1 MNPVLRAATVY
12 LVLLVVFRLAGKRT
26 LAQVTSFDLV
36 LLLIISEAV
45 AQALVGDDFSLVN
58 ALLIVLTL
66 VLMDV
71 ALGFVKRSR
80 EASKWLEGLPVVIVE
95 DGRLLPD
102 RIGRTQVDEDD
113 VLTAA
118 QRQLGLERLDQ
129 IKYAVLERSGGIAV
143 IPKRSMSMRRTQQ
156 SHGGHTHA

>member
-1 MNPVLRAATVY
+1 VNPVLRAATVY
-12 LVLLVVFRLAGKRT
+12 LMLLVVFRLAGKRT

-58 ALLIVLTL
+58 ALLVVLTL
-66 VLMDV
+66 VLMDI

-80 EASKWLEGLPVVIVE
+80 EASKWLEGLPIVIVE

-102 RIGRTQVDEDD
+102 RIGRAQVDEDD
-113 VLTAA
+113 VMTAA

-143 IPKRSMSMRRTQQ
+143 IPKQRVAQPE
-156 SHGGHTHA
+156 GGSSNA

>member
-1 MNPVLRAATVY
+1 MNPVLRAAAVY
-12 LVLLVVFRLAGKRT
+12 LLLLVVFRLAGKRA

-58 ALLIVLTL
+58 AMLVVLTL

-95 DGRLLPD
+95 DGRFLRD
-102 RIGRTQVDEDD
+102 QIGRTQVDEED

-143 IPKRSMSMRRTQQ
+143 IPKERD
-156 SHGGHTHA
+156 GGHKDA

>member
-1 MNPVLRAATVY
+1 VNAVLRAAIVY
-12 LVLLVVFRLAGKRT
+12 LMLLVVFRLTGKRT

-45 AQALVGDDFSLVN
+45 AQALVGDDFSLTN
-58 ALLIVLTL
+58 ALLVVLTL
-66 VLMDV
+66 VVMDV

-80 EASKWLEGLPVVIVE
+80 EASKWLEGLPIVIVE
-95 DGRLLPD
+95 DGRLMRD
-102 RIGRTQVDEDD
+102 RIERAQVDEDD
-113 VLTAA
+113 VLSAA
-118 QRQLGLERLDQ
+118 QRLGLERLDQ
-129 IKYAVLERSGGIAV
+129 VKYAVLERSGGIAV

>member
-1 MNPVLRAATVY
+1 VNPVVRAAVVY
-12 LVLLVVFRLAGKRT
+12 LMLLVVFRLAGKRT

-45 AQALVGDDFSLVN
+45 AQALVGDDFSLTN
-58 ALLIVLTL
+58 ALLVVLTL
-66 VLMDV
+66 VVLDV
-71 ALGFVKRSR
+71 ALGLVKRSR
-80 EASKWLEGLPVVIVE
+80 EASKWLEGLPVVILE
-95 DGRLLPD
+95 NGRLLTD
-102 RIGRTQVDEDD
+102 RIGRSQVDEDD

-143 IPKRSMSMRRTQQ
+143 IPKSRNGQPE
-156 SHGGHTHA
+156 GGQPDA

>member
-1 MNPVLRAATVY
+1 VNPVLRAAAVY
-12 LVLLVVFRLAGKRT
+12 LLLLVVFRLAGKRT

-58 ALLIVLTL
+58 AALVVLTL
-66 VLMDV
+66 VLLDV
-71 ALGFVKRSR
+71 ALGFVKRSHKAGR
-80 EASKWLEGLPVVIVE
+80 WLEGLPVVIVE
-95 DGRLLPD
+95 NGRLLRD
-102 RIGRTQVDEDD
+102 RMDRSQVDEDD

-143 IPKRSMSMRRTQQ
+143 IPKERNGQPD
-156 SHGGHTHA
+156 GGSRDA

>member
-1 MNPVLRAATVY
+1 VNPVLRAAIVY
-12 LVLLVVFRLAGKRT
+12 LMLLVVFRLAGKRT

-45 AQALVGDDFSLVN
+45 AQALVGDDFSLTN
-58 ALLIVLTL
+58 ALLVVLTL
-66 VLMDV
+66 ILMDV

-80 EASKWLEGLPVVIVE
+80 EASKWLEGLPIVIFE
-95 DGRLLPD
+95 DGRVLPD
-102 RIGRTQVDEDD
+102 RIGRSQVDEDD
-113 VLTAA
+113 ILTAA

-143 IPKRSMSMRRTQQ
+143 IPKQRNGQP
-156 SHGGHTHA
+156 GGGESDA

>member
-1 MNPVLRAATVY
+1 VNPVLRSAIVY
-12 LVLLVVFRLAGKRT
+12 LILLVVFRLAGKRT

-45 AQALVGDDFSLVN
+45 AQALVGDDFSLTN
-58 ALLIVLTL
+58 ALLVVLTL
-66 VLMDV
+66 ILMDV

-80 EASKWLEGLPVVIVE
+80 EASKWLEGLPIVIFE
-95 DGRLLPD
+95 NGRVLPD
-102 RIGRTQVDEDD
+102 RLGRSQVDEDD
-113 VLTAA
+113 ILTAA

-143 IPKRSMSMRRTQQ
+143 IPKQRNGQPD
-156 SHGGHTHA
+156 GGQ